1 MTNGLTFEG
10 VLMEQLINQVEPHRE
25 ESCGFLIGREYGKER
40 TVTGFIPAINAA
52 TTDRERQFIITPTEY
67 LRAEETAV
75 WQGLLLL
82 GIYHSHPDHPA
93 IPSERDRVA
102 AQPYFSYLI
111 VSLMGQRFN
120 GVRSWRLNHVDQF
133 VEEYINK
140 K

>member
-1 MTNGLTFEG
+1 
-10 VLMEQLINQVEPHRE
+10 
-25 ESCGFLIGREYGKER
+25 
-40 TVTGFIPAINAA
+40 VTGFIPAINAA